1 MAFVVSEIF
10 KLESRYR
17 NFYLFID
24 FAFIDKYRFDQ
35 ITHYRNFI
43 LVKYFIAVR
52 YYLVSLLILIDLIIL
67 YF

>member
-1 MAFVVSEIF
+1 LAFVVSEIF

-43 LVKYFIAVR
+43 LVKYFIAMI
-52 YYLVSLLILIDLIIL
+52 YYLVSLLISIDLIVL